1 MIRHRRVLWS
11 AAALFAAVSVGS
23 VAYADRSRSFD
34 FGNVVE
40 SLLGSS
46 TNVLFGFRNPVPQ
59 SSMDDIPR
67 RPKQPVRE
75 LLDVADGLR
84 VDLFSREIAHNADQ
98 LAFWPSDDKPTHA
111 IVCIEVF
118 NPIVI
123 GSFPNGTMK
132 VSPSVQRIDLRTRKV
147 ETILRGLAGCDGIRR
162 TPWRTILA
170 TEEDGGTRRGLF
182 AGGDDGHLGNAFE
195 ILDPIA
201 TTNVTVQRGAL
212 RGTFFD
218 AAGRVLAGDAA
229 AAPVAKGGFGVAI
242 RQALMEMAWE
252 GIAITTE
259 GALIAGDELR
269 PGTTTSPT
277 VGGPDSD
284 GGAIFKFVPDVPSDG
299 KPILRLEDSPFVAGT
314 VYAMRVTCQRNGG
327 NFGQGCQKGN
337 AVYVRV
343 SAMNARGDADRF
355 GATGYYRPED
365 LDVDPNFDG
374 LRFCFTNTGDRG
386 ALNFGE
392 VLCVV
397 DNDPLLANTMLGPD
411 AFSGSVVTRTA
422 PVDVQVFLEG
432 DDDLNQPDN
441 IAIDPI
447 RSNVYVIEDRPNG
460 DIFACLP
467 DGDDRDTTTDGCVRL
482 LTLKDQTA
490 EPTGFQFTSD
500 GDTAFFFIQHSADDN
515 DPVRRNSSCPN
526 PNVIP
531 EFMRDDFCTDDMLRI
546 RGFRSLFR

>member
-1 MIRHRRVLWS
+1 MNRYRRMIWP
-11 AAALFAAVSVGS
+11 AAAIVAVMSVGS
-23 VAYADRSRSFD
+23 VAYADRLGSFD
-34 FGNVVE
+34 FGNLV
-40 SLLGSS
+40 SRLLDSS
-46 TNVLFGFRNPVPQ
+46 SNVLFGFRDPVPQ
-59 SSMDDIPR
+59 SSMQDIPR
-67 RPKQPVRE
+67 RPKQPVSE
-75 LLDVADGLR
+75 LLDVAGGLR
-84 VDLFSREIAHNADQ
+84 VDIFSRDIAHNADQ
-98 LAFWPSDDKPTHA
+98 LAFWPNDSRPTHA

-118 NPIVI
+118 QPIVI
-123 GSFPNGTMK
+123 GSFENGTVK

-162 TPWRTILA
+162 TPWQTILA
-170 TEEDGGTRRGLF
+170 TEEDGSPRRGLF
-182 AGGDDGHLGNAFE
+182 GGGDDGHIGNAFE
-195 ILDPIA
+195 ILDPLE
-201 TTNVTVQRGAL
+201 TTDVTVQRGAL

-218 AAGRVLAGDAA
+218 AKGRVLVGDAA
-229 AAPVAKGGFGVAI
+229 ARSVELGGFGVAI
-242 RQALMEMAWE
+242 RRALPEIAWE
-252 GIAITTE
+252 GIGITKD
-259 GALIAGDELR
+259 GVLVAGDELR

-284 GGAIFKFVPDVPSDG
+284 GGAIFKFVPARPSDG
-299 KPILRLEDSPFVAGT
+299 KPIQRLSDSPFVDGT

-327 NFGQGCQKGN
+327 QLGQGCQKGN
-337 AVYVRV
+337 AVFVRT
-343 SAMNARGDADRF
+343 SAINARDEADRF

-365 LDVDPNFDG
+365 LDMDPQFDG
-374 LRFCFTNTGDRG
+374 FRFCFTNTGDRG

-392 VLCVV
+392 VLCAV
-397 DNDPLLANTMLGPD
+397 DNDPLFATTQFRPD
-411 AFSGSVVTRTA
+411 SFSGSIVTTTA
-422 PVDVQVFLEG
+422 PVDVQIFLEG

-441 IAIDPI
+441 IAIDPDKL
-447 RSNVYVIEDRPNG
+447 NVYVIEDNPNG

-515 DPVRRNSSCPN
+515 DPIMRNSSCPN

-531 EFMRDDFCTDDMLRI
+531 EFMRDDFCTDDMIRI